1 MTDVLNIERPVIHV
15 VAVGAQGPGGTG
27 GSGGGDLF
35 ITDVQPTSTGIVG
48 GKTVTDREVVSCLSD
63 TQFVRVHFECAGGND
78 KYTPAVTVEGV
89 AATVA
94 ETATKRWFSGYADIE
109 LPAGEATTVT
119 ATSDA
124 GGSDTT
130 IVEVLGV
137 GPDILSITFGD
148 YPGSQTQL
156 KAGDQ
161 IPFTVTTEAEAVSV
175 ELLGGGAG
183 ASPNVT
189 VVGGTG
195 TGTITVGALSGAQT
209 IQAIAKNSF
218 GTAGTTFTSSPLTL
232 NQTYPTVGP
241 FTVTYPASQQAINIG
256 DSATVNAPVT
266 NGDTVTYASA
276 SLSIPNPST
285 YAADKVVDT
294 AFSGYVGSGT
304 NFSVT
309 ANRHANNASTS
320 GSVLVRIASVEPSA
334 YVQILGNPTRL
345 ISSPVGVDYE
355 IRLYPSQLV
364 SAAPTLNASLGAWQG
379 SWANMGAYWKRSLR
393 IADAVPRGS
402 GLFSD
407 LVLTGPSGLVGADIT
422 AGSTYNVGGFT
433 SRTITF
439 PAFSRVAALGVAV
452 ADPSKVSVVVGT
464 NTLTRY
470 TDNNVRTGGWY
481 PANSDGSY
489 NANGN
494 YVGLSDSLFAGANT
508 TGTLQATVQEV
519 A

>member
-137 GPDILSITFGD
+137 GPDILSITFGA
-148 YPGSQTQL
+148 YPGTQTEL

-161 IPFTVTTEAEAVSV
+161 IPFTVTTNPEAVSI

-183 ASPNVT
+183 NSPLVT
-189 VVGGTG
+189 IVGGTG
-195 TGTITVGALSGAQT
+195 NGVLTIGALSGTQT
-209 IQAIAKNSF
+209 VQAIAKNSF
-218 GTAGTTFTSSPLTL
+218 GTAGVTFSSPALTL

-241 FTVTYPASQQAINIG
+241 FTVTYPGGQQAIDIG
-256 DSATVNAPVT
+256 DTATVNAPVT
-266 NGDTVTYASA
+266 NGDIVSYTSA
-276 SLSIPNPST
+276 NLSIPDPST
-285 YAADKVVDT
+285 YSVSKVVDT
-294 AFSGYVGSGT
+294 AFSGYIGSGT
-304 NFSVT
+304 NFNVT
-309 ANRHANNASTS
+309 ATRNANNASTS
-320 GSVLVRIASVEPSA
+320 GGVLVRIASVTPTA
-334 YVQILGNPTRL
+334 YVTVNGVFGRL
-345 ISSPVGVDYE
+345 VSSPSGVDYE
-355 IRLYPSQLV
+355 IRIYPSQLV
-364 SAAPTLNASLGAWQG
+364 PTAPTLDASLGAWQG
-379 SWANMGAYWKRSLR
+379 SWVNMGGYWRRSLR

-402 GLFSD
+402 GLFSA
-407 LVLTGPSGLVGADIT
+407 LVLTGPSGLVGSDLT
-422 AGSTYNVGGFT
+422 SGTTYTVGGFT

-439 PAFSRVAALGVAV
+439 PAFSRTAPLGVAV
-452 ADPSKVSVVVGT
+452 ADPSKVTVVVGT

-470 TDNNVRTGGWY
+470 TDNAVRTGGWY

-489 NANGN
+489 NASGS
-494 YVGLSDSLFAGANT
+494 YVGLSDTAFAGANT
-508 TGTLQATVQEV
+508 SGTLQATVQEV
-519 A
+519 V